1 MRLSLGNQTLALFA
15 SPFWGIYRLG
25 RLSEHVILR
34 LLNLGVVNIYLD
46 FIWVLFR
53 RFLISVMGGS
63 ESSRMT
69 SSGGIGLLVEVM
81 ANREIRSKGR
91 AFPASTQRQSDRGFR
106 LKRAGHAAFGKDSR
120 LAAAEVLSPPSRPMR
135 TSSIH

>member
-53 RFLISVMGGS
+53 RFLYLRDGRLRILTDDIFWWDRSFGGS
-63 ESSRMT
+63 H
-69 SSGGIGLLVEVM
+69 G
-81 ANREIRSKGR
+81 
-91 AFPASTQRQSDRGFR
+91 
-106 LKRAGHAAFGKDSR
+106 
-120 LAAAEVLSPPSRPMR
+120 
-135 TSSIH
+135 